1 MELGDD
7 ASAMLTPEV
16 LAYIRE
22 KRLCDPV
29 RYAER
34 LTERIGEEPCNAA
47 LLVERGRWY
56 YRRQEWGKALN
67 DFNRALR
74 IDPARDDA
82 RQYAEQIEEILA
94 FRYKD
99 IYNP

>member
-1 MELGDD
+1 MRQAGI
-7 ASAMLTPEV
+7 
-16 LAYIRE
+16 LAAAGLYAL
-22 KRLCDPV
+22 KNNVARL
-29 RYAER
+29 AEDHA
-34 LTERIGEEPCNAA
+34 NAA

-67 DFNRALR
+67 DFNRALG
-74 IDPARDDA
+74 IDPARDEA

>member
-1 MELGDD
+1 M
-7 ASAMLTPEV
+7 
-16 LAYIRE
+16 
-22 KRLCDPV
+22 
-29 RYAER
+29 
-34 LTERIGEEPCNAA
+34 
-47 LLVERGRWY
+47 LVERGRWY

-67 DFNRALR
+67 DFNRALG
-74 IDPARDDA
+74 IDPARDEA